1 MRTAIQL
8 WTLRNVDAP
17 LSSLFHRIAVAGY
30 DGVEFAGLGD
40 PSERTQLLDA
50 AGLLPVGVHV
60 GTDELRADPAAI
72 DDELETLDAPYAV
85 VPYLDDD
92 HFADAA
98 AVDETAATLD
108 RLARD
113 LDRPLLYHNHV
124 HEFVPV
130 DDETAFDRLIEQTAV
145 SFELDAGWAQAAGR
159 DPVSL
164 IRKLDG
170 RVPVVHLKDV
180 TADGDPTHLGE
191 GVVDL
196 PAVVA
201 AAREAGTDW
210 LVFEYDDPDDPLAA
224 MEKGIEAMDRLLAEA

>member
-17 LSSLFHRIAVAGY
+17 LSTLLHRIAVAGY

-40 PSERTQLLDA
+40 SSERTQLLDA
-50 AGLLPVGVHV
+50 AGLLPSGVHV
-60 GTDELRADPAAI
+60 DADELRSDPSSV
-72 DDELETLDAPYAV
+72 DDQLATIEAPYAV

-92 HFADAA
+92 HFADAT
-98 AVDETAATLD
+98 AVDETAALLD
-108 RLARD
+108 RLACD

-130 DDETAFDRLIEQTAV
+130 GNETAFDRLIDQTTV
-145 SFELDAGWAQAAGR
+145 DFELDAGWAQAAGR

-180 TADGDPTHLGE
+180 TTDGDPTNLGE
-191 GVVDL
+191 GIVDL
-196 PAVVA
+196 SAVVA

-210 LVFEYDDPDDPLAA
+210 LVFEYDDPDDPLTS